1 MDKSM
6 NIFFIGWNKNIRAC
20 TEIVRTCLDLN
31 LELTEIQ
38 NQKFL
43 NLLLGNNE
51 RHYNKKHIKSNKFEL
66 KF

>member
-1 MDKSM
+1 M
-6 NIFFIGWNKNIRAC
+6 
-20 TEIVRTCLDLN
+20 RTCLDLN

-51 RHYNKKHIKSNKFEL
+51 RQYNKKHIKSNKFEL